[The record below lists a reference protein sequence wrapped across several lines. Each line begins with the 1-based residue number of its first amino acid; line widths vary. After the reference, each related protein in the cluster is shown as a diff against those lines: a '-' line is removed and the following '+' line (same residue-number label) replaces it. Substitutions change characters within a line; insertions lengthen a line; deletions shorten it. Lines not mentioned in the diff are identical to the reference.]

1 MAASESIQALFER
14 LQNGASARTVY
25 GEPVT
30 AEGRTVIPVARVG
43 YGFGA
48 GSGTGKKGEEEDEKG
63 GEGFGGGG
71 CAAARPVGVVEITRD
86 GTRFIHFGLGLKLLG
101 AALVG
106 YLFGS
111 IFRRR

>member
-48 GSGTGKKGEEEDEKG
+48 GSGKKGQEEGEQEE
-63 GEGFGGGG
+63 EGFGGGG

-106 YLFGS
+106 YLFGA